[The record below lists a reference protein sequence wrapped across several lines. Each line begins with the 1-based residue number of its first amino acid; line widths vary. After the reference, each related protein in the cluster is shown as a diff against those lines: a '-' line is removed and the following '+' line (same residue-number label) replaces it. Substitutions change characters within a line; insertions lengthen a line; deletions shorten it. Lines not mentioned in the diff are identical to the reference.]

1 MLIQFNDLLDK
12 AKVLKDNPKNFDKCL
27 ILLQEYDGRKQV
39 HKLTIVEVYFQVL
52 VHDLPLMA
60 HNVFMGNMIDNSLGK
75 VKEVDLEAGDVE
87 WGEQMRVRVTVDI
100 TKPLPQKKKLSI
112 GDMEPVWLSLT
123 YEWLLNFCFA
133 MGHWAWTP

>member
-1 MLIQFNDLLDK
+1 MLDK

-39 HKLTIVEVYFQVL
+39 HKLTIVEVYFWVW

-87 WGEQMRVRVTVDI
+87 WGE
-100 TKPLPQKKKLSI
+100 
-112 GDMEPVWLSLT
+112 
-123 YEWLLNFCFA
+123 
-133 MGHWAWTP
+133 